1 MKQAKKNTER
11 YRYSHYEKWVCSQCG
26 GEDVQQ
32 QSWTYINTDALVDYI
47 DGLYYCDDC
56 QSDEIKVVEESE
68 FTINELEKK

>member
-11 YRYSHYEKWVCSQCG
+11 YYEKWVCSQCG